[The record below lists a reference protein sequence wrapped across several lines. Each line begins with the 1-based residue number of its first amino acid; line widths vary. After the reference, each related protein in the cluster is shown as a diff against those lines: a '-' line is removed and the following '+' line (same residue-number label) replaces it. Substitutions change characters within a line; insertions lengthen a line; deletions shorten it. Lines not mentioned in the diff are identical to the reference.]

1 MISIWTDG
9 LHSHIRKRQ
18 WFKLSTTAKLFES
31 QASLPLTEQAKAHS
45 ASDYDQQFEV
55 AIIGQINFR
64 NPPKANPDKPTIITI
79 DFIREKERNL
89 LFATGADTLPPLLSP
104 CLQAGISKLNMCDAS
119 IHLLFDHIQHAL
131 FAADST
137 IEQFG
142 FKPDMW
148 FQTQGEYL
156 DKCTCDNKHKT
167 ADMNER
173 TKRDERCGVGMD
185 RVVQSLCNDFDMVE
199 WKGLDSELR
208 VGWSE
213 QIVRQLSYSCYN
225 LPPTSRE
232 SASGINKLAKEKAEQ

>member
-1 MISIWTDG
+1 MIKSRPL
-9 LHSHIRKRQ
+9 LHPVDTYSM
-18 WFKLSTTAKLFES
+18 
-31 QASLPLTEQAKAHS
+31 
-45 ASDYDQQFEV
+45 
-55 AIIGQINFR
+55 

-79 DFIREKERNL
+79 DFLREKERNL
-89 LFATGADTLPPLLSP
+89 LFATGADTLPPLLSR

-185 RVVQSLCNDFDMVE
+185 RVVQSLCKDFDMVE

-225 LPPTSRE
+225 LPTTSRE

>member
-1 MISIWTDG
+1 MIKSRPL
-9 LHSHIRKRQ
+9 LHPVDTYSM
-18 WFKLSTTAKLFES
+18 
-31 QASLPLTEQAKAHS
+31 
-45 ASDYDQQFEV
+45 
-55 AIIGQINFR
+55 

-79 DFIREKERNL
+79 DFLREKERNL
-89 LFATGADTLPPLLSP
+89 LFATGADTLPPLLSR

-185 RVVQSLCNDFDMVE
+185 RVVQSLCKDFDMVE

-213 QIVRQLSYSCYN
+213 QIVSCYN
-225 LPPTSRE
+225 LPTTSRE

>member
-1 MISIWTDG
+1 
-9 LHSHIRKRQ
+9 
-18 WFKLSTTAKLFES
+18 
-31 QASLPLTEQAKAHS
+31 
-45 ASDYDQQFEV
+45 
-55 AIIGQINFR
+55 
-64 NPPKANPDKPTIITI
+64 
-79 DFIREKERNL
+79 
-89 LFATGADTLPPLLSP
+89 
-104 CLQAGISKLNMCDAS
+104 MCDAS

-213 QIVRQLSYSCYN
+213 QIVSCYN